1 MTWWGWMLLGLLL
14 LAGELLTPG
23 GFWLMFF
30 GLGALVVGALDLVGI
45 VPPVWVQ
52 WLLFT
57 GLSVSAALV
66 FRKPLLR
73 RLEARTPKPRAD
85 DLSGEIA
92 TPSAPIAPGAVGK
105 AELRGTVWNARNGA
119 ARVLEAG
126 ERCRV
131 VRLEGLQLLLEPESN

>member
-14 LAGELLTPG
+14 LAGELFTPG

-30 GLGALVVGALDLVGI
+30 GLAALVVGLLDLVGI
-45 VPPVWVQ
+45 VLPLWAQ
-52 WLLFT
+52 WLLFA
-57 GLSVSAALV
+57 GLSIGAALV

-73 RLEARTPKPRAD
+73 RLEAKTPKSRTD

-92 TPSAPIAPGAVGK
+92 TPSATIAPGAVGK
-105 AELRGTVWNARNGA
+105 AELRGTVWNVRNGA
-119 ARVLEAG
+119 ARPIEAG

-131 VRLEGLQLLLEPESN
+131 VRVDGLQLILEPETH